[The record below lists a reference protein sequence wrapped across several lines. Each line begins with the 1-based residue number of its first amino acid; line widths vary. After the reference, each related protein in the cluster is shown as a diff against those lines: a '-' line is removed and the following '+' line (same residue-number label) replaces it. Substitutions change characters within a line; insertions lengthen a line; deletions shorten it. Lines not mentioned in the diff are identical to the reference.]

1 MVSNVLGLEPE
12 ELIRRLQQLR
22 ASRSADPA
30 YQRLRKDLPEDWP
43 V

>member
-12 ELIRRLQQLR
+12 ELVRQLRQLR
-22 ASRSADPA
+22 AWHSADA
-30 YQRLRKDLPEDWP
+30 GYKRLRKDLPEDWP